1 MRLDEVAWLT
11 AGQVAERVRA
21 GELDPAEAVRVHLDR
36 IERLNP
42 RLNAYLHVDP
52 AAAPAD
58 GPLRGAT
65 LAVKDTQPVAGM
77 PWTYGSRRWR
87 DLVAQEDAV
96 PVRRARAAGLAVL
109 GKTNT
114 PELAAS
120 VGTVNELCGPTHNPW
135 RQDSRR
141 AAPAAAARRPWR
153 RASARWR
160 TGTT

>member
-21 GELDPAEAVRVHLDR
+21 GDLDPAEAVRVHLDR

-96 PVRRARAAGLAVL
+96 PVRRARAAGLA
-109 GKTNT
+109 
-114 PELAAS
+114 
-120 VGTVNELCGPTHNPW
+120 
-135 RQDSRR
+135 RR
-141 AAPAAAARRPWR
+141 AQERVRADRGEHVGQDFAVDGDQPVIRSQRPR
-153 RASARWR
+153 IIAGGGALSHLSCFL
-160 TGTT
+160 